1 MMMLLPVIV
10 FALFPMAVF
19 SSVPNQAPNVD
30 IFELVNTNQVE
41 RLGKI
46 LAKFPELVQE
56 MTDSCF
62 RLAVRHRRFDMV
74 KFLLNVNSNLSD
86 KCLSQSVV
94 SVATSEDYILLDFL
108 LNHYR
113 ITTLHEKVLF
123 GPMLKD
129 KIDGAVRI
137 YADPRCPVD
146 MYAADFGKIQF
157 QLVKSCKTGSL
168 TIDQVK
174 ASAGL
179 SRHTIISLL
188 RCCASSDQI
197 TLLSE
202 LLKTTD
208 FTVAELDG
216 VLGCAIRFG
225 QYDLIRAVM
234 SYFKF
239 SYQKVLIEG
248 KLSDEVREITL
259 HLRRSSA
266 FNLNKLINAFF
277 NVWKMMLVIPQFI
290 NEDIAWLIF
299 YHIVLTH

>member
-188 RCCASSDQI
+188 RCC
-197 TLLSE
+197 
-202 LLKTTD
+202 
-208 FTVAELDG
+208 
-216 VLGCAIRFG
+216 
-225 QYDLIRAVM
+225 
-234 SYFKF
+234 
-239 SYQKVLIEG
+239 
-248 KLSDEVREITL
+248 
-259 HLRRSSA
+259 
-266 FNLNKLINAFF
+266 
-277 NVWKMMLVIPQFI
+277 
-290 NEDIAWLIF
+290 
-299 YHIVLTH
+299 